1 MARALD
7 VVIVLKGQGTL
18 VVDGSR
24 HARNETG
31 NPGMATGGTG
41 DVLTGV
47 IAALL
52 AQGLAPFDAARLAA
66 WVHGRDGDIAAH
78 DLGEVS
84 MTARDLLDRLSR
96 AWRDATAPRS
106 S

>member
-1 MARALD
+1 VTGAARGIGRACVEALARAGAQ
-7 VVIVLKGQGTL
+7 V
-18 VVDGSR
+18 
-24 HARNETG
+24 
-31 NPGMATGGTG
+31 
-41 DVLTGV
+41 VLTDVDLAG
-47 IAALL
+47 ALAEAQALL
-52 AQGLAPFDAARLAA
+52 AQGLAPFDAARLGT
-66 WVHGRDGDIAAH
+66 WVHGRAGDIAAH